1 MSKYIYTLN
10 KAKRGKSY
18 DAEIAKVTIQRV
30 NVNTFSLSLSRS
42 HVKPNINTPTL
53 RKKWFMKHK
62 AHQNK
67 IVIEYMDKGQL
78 NQNQKKKNNP
88 RTT

>member
-42 HVKPNINTPTL
+42 HVKTNINTPTL